1 MKKIVAFILL
11 ICTVI
16 SLASCGGNEEKKQP
30 SETTENVVSGKP
42 ENLKMWAFHSY
53 EKTIVNAR
61 PQLSNP
67 STDYTVYLSKGETEG
82 CQVAIYSGKEIKNV
96 SLKLVSG
103 ETELI
108 KPSMYAMFRTHNI
121 EGKQYTDALIPY
133 YGRKLTLNKKVTLP
147 FMLEYTA
154 DENTPAGDYKYV
166 YELTDKDGKVLAT
179 YNITVHVW
187 DFVLPKDKTFATA
200 AGVNYAFLS
209 KYVGS
214 AEEFYDEWYEMMV
227 EHNICAYDI
236 PFGILD
242 SRADKY
248 MSDPRVTAFRVPLS
262 EDGVDDIN
270 KIDEEKLLAMYK
282 KLKSN
287 PVWLEK
293 AYFYPLDEPHT
304 EEQLE
309 ELNAWEKK
317 LTKLCPEIEIVAPIY
332 TNIQIGTQKRDQ
344 VDEMEPYTDLW
355 CPKLCL
361 WDDSESYGEFLDY
374 TPSKSFHERMN
385 DQIAKGDRM
394 WSYVCNDPDDPYAQ
408 LFIDT
413 EGVNQRLMFWQMYQR
428 DIEGFLYWGTNYYGV
443 DKNANTDG
451 VAALQNAWNTV
462 NTKVTNGD
470 GKTIYGCGFLFYPG
484 RDVGVGGYVPSIR
497 AKIIRDGVDD
507 IEMFYLAE
515 KHLGKDWLLEKTKE
529 GTPTLTEYVS
539 ADKYAALRIEIG
551 NALEEAMKK

>member
-1 MKKIVAFILL
+1 MKKIISVILL
-11 ICTVI
+11 ACTVL
-16 SLASCGGNEEKKQP
+16 SLISCGGNEKKPSSGGVVEKPANIKA
-30 SETTENVVSGKP
+30 
-42 ENLKMWAFHSY
+42 WAFHSY
-53 EKTIVNAR
+53 EKTIVNSR

-67 STDYTVYLSKGETEG
+67 TTDYTVYLSKGETEG
-82 CQVAIYSGKEIKNV
+82 CQVAIYSEKEFKNV

-103 ETELI
+103 ETELV

-121 EGKQYTDALIPY
+121 EGRQYTDGLIPY
-133 YGRKLTLNKKVTLP
+133 YGRKLTLNRRVTLP
-147 FMLEYTA
+147 FMLEYTT

-166 YELTDKDGKVLAT
+166 YELIDKDGNVLAT

-187 DFVLPKDKTFATA
+187 DFALPKDKTFATA
-200 AGVNYAFLS
+200 AGVNYAFFS

-227 EHNICAYDI
+227 EHNICSYDV

-242 SRADKY
+242 PRADQY

-262 EDGVDDIN
+262 ENGVDDIN
-270 KIDEEKLLAMYK
+270 NIDEEKLLSMYK

-304 EEQLE
+304 VDQLAQLKE
-309 ELNAWEKK
+309 WEKK
-317 LTKLCPEIEIVAPIY
+317 LTSLCPEIEIVAPIY
-332 TNIQIGTQKRDQ
+332 TNIQVGEGRDQ
-344 VDEMEPYTDLW
+344 TDEMEAYTDLW

-361 WDDSESYGEFLDY
+361 WDDEKSYGEFLDY

-385 DQIAKGDRM
+385 EQIAKGDRM

-413 EGVNQRLMFWQMYQR
+413 EGVHQRLLFWQMYQR
-428 DIEGFLYWGTNYYGV
+428 DIDGFLYWGTNYYGV
-443 DKNANTDG
+443 DINSDTNG
-451 VAALQNAWNTV
+451 VAALQNAWDTV
-462 NTKVTNGD
+462 KTKATNVD
-470 GKTIYGCGFLFYPG
+470 GEIIYGCGFLFYPG

-507 IEMFYLAE
+507 VELFYLAE
-515 KHLGKDWLLEKTKE
+515 KYLDKDWLLAKTKE
-529 GTPTLTEYVS
+529 GTPTLTSYSSGDEF
-539 ADKYAALRIEIG
+539 AALRIEIG